1 MTELMVLWG
10 WVVLLFISDLLVESA
25 KSDFETESIFL
36 TCKSSQILD
45 LFNQTLPQNA
55 TPQFGG
61 GISYRISNDPGLES
75 AIPDF
80 IIRSES
86 AKNDLFSKF
95 RLHCLYATKL
105 WGDISLQMR

>member
-1 MTELMVLWG
+1 M
-10 WVVLLFISDLLVESA
+10 VLLFISDLLVESA

-55 TPQFGG
+55 PPHLEGG
-61 GISYRISNDPGLES
+61 GRISYRISNDPGIES

-80 IIRSES
+80 IIRTES

-95 RLHCLYATKL
+95 RLHSLLIPAL
-105 WGDISLQMR
+105 ISYVCSY